1 MNYCFYCND
10 EEKLSSLM
18 IKIKDLQYSTVF
30 LNRNQYH
37 RGRVAVVAKRHI
49 QEFFEFSAEECS
61 GFAREIALCAYAIND
76 LFSPKKINYA
86 TYGDKAPHF
95 HVHIVPK
102 DLNNE
107 DFGRPFDDDLILY
120 YSDEEYQA
128 IVSLIR
134 NKINELITQF
144 NLLS

>member
-37 RGRVAVVAKRHI
+37 KGRVAVVAKRHI
-49 QEFFEFSAEECS
+49 QEIFEFSAEECS
-61 GFAREIALCAYAIND
+61 GFAKEIALCACAIND

-102 DLNNE
+102 DLNNK
-107 DFGRPFDDDLILY
+107 DFGRPFDDDLVLY

-144 NLLS
+144 NSLS